1 MNDSDLVP
9 ATCTRLSWP
18 SRSAWTLALLLLACG
33 TTAGSQPRKE
43 HDNMDEFKFEID
55 RDGSFEADEEW
66 LLFKN
71 ARLSTRGKPKI
82 ISGIGIAINAPRE
95 VQFSEGPD
103 EGGSFSEGP
112 RRLPEETQ
120 FIVCVATRFVY
131 NMMGY
136 ESDFMDH
143 VFLEAVDTRTH
154 EAYGASA
161 LLADD
166 SDIREHLIPPPKDMA
181 EPETDH
187 TNTTIGEVLRAN
199 LAKMMQLPAVE
210 TEYLV
215 SASLDDYRSN
225 ALTVKL
231 VRRKPSP

>member
-71 ARLSTRGKPKI
+71 ARLSTRGTPDI

-199 LAKMMQLPAVE
+199 LVKMMQLPAVE

-215 SASLDDYRSN
+215 SASLDDCRSN